1 MADRAELDEAA
12 RAVRAAPQS
21 TAAWDEVE
29 DLAADLDSPD
39 DVVAL
44 YREVLADDPA
54 TEIAGMV
61 GERAAGFCD
70 EWFGDDPKV
79 LEGILVRVL
88 ELAPKNEAALQRL
101 SVLYTHGERWDDL
114 LRLYDRAL
122 EATKDKRRRTRLLRE
137 AAQLAKDV
145 ANQPD
150 KAIGYLQK
158 LLPLAPDDAQ
168 VGQSL
173 ERLLERHER
182 WADLIALWEGRLDSQ
197 SKKDRDKSRARI
209 AACWLDNLADP
220 GKALAAVRPLLAIAD
235 DDKEACSL
243 LERIIESP
251 HAQRNDR
258 DAALDLLRSHYDA
271 TARPREV
278 IRILERV
285 IEIDPTHSQALREEA
300 GARLAELDD
309 DSGAMDHY
317 ASLLALQPESS
328 VTQEKLRQLAQRS
341 GDFARYAEGVAAAAP
356 GTANIARRVEL
367 LAEAART
374 RAEVLHDTPG
384 AIELYQAAL
393 AQDGAGEQEQL
404 LVSRRLS
411 ELYARAERP
420 ADRLAVLER
429 LADLEPDASARRS
442 VLGEAARLAETLE
455 DTDRALGLWQ
465 RRITDDPNDLPALD
479 ARIGLLEG
487 SGRWTD
493 LVTALDLRA
502 QKHVSAV
509 QKRSDLI
516 RIATV
521 QRDHLTDNDAAI
533 AAWQRVIRDSGEDA
547 ETVNALADLYAATGR
562 WSEMADLLE
571 RAADQDTQRTTARL
585 VRLGDALRQHLG
597 QPERGFAAY
606 KNALAIDPKNE
617 GARAGLLALTEIEV
631 TRGRAADALAAS
643 CQANQDWPGFLQI
656 LPARLAEASDDGAR
670 LALYREAAAIQ
681 RDRLDDPAGALDN
694 LCAAFPLDPKN
705 AMIERDLLAL
715 AARTDGNAKA
725 AAAFGAAIA
734 RVDDPREA
742 ARMSQVHAG
751 LLAGVQDDAAAFDAY
766 RAVLTSEPGYLNAV
780 RGVVT
785 LGPGLGRWDETAAA
799 VLGSMKARQ
808 RYDEGLLGELE
819 QTAVER
825 GQIDPLTAAVEQALA
840 AAGLSPAIASRLH
853 LQLAGWHRDRRDDDD
868 AAIAALRR
876 SLELG
881 GDRAS
886 TLGELAALERA
897 RPPSSQLLETLRRL
911 ADADAR
917 DLDVLVEAAEVAGRL
932 TDRDRAIEIL
942 GQVLGRATAAWRGAT
957 QVQSTRP
964 ADAVA
969 RWSVDSL
976 VELHRAAGRPGAAVD
991 LLVEAARLPFD
1002 AAQKR
1007 ELRLRAAQIAG
1018 DELGDRPAAIDM
1030 YRAALAI
1037 SPGDLDIIERL
1048 GVLLEGEHRTA
1059 ELLGLRQIQ
1068 LGLETDAQR
1077 RLDLRLDIARLVGV
1091 VEQEGGRLE
1100 ALEANLADQPGHEA
1114 SIDAVAAF
1122 LAGKGQHKALADLLE
1137 KQAATVEAAGD
1148 AARSAQL
1155 WARFAGV
1162 CERDTE
1168 EIERAIAGHR
1178 KVVALAPTADSFRAL
1193 ARLQVGRGQPA
1204 QAVPWFESLL
1214 GTTTG
1219 AERASVVLQLA
1230 RAHLGAGQPD
1240 RAIAAIEASLDDE
1253 QSAVELRTL
1262 LADLYREAEAWEPL
1276 ARHLTRSL
1284 GLLGDDKLGGAFA
1297 REAAEIYTEKLD
1309 APAKA
1314 IPALEKALSLDPKDK
1329 GLRARLATGLRT
1341 AGRLDEARTILDD
1354 LIAGYGRRR
1363 SPERAAAHV
1372 ELARVYQAEGKLDD
1386 AMAAMEQAGKMD
1398 VKNAAIQK
1406 ELAEMAR
1413 AAGQGDKAERTY
1425 RALLLVVRRQP
1436 PGEDEAAVGQSEVL
1450 FELSKLAAERGE
1462 ADQAKELLESAIDAA
1477 TQSDVEVRRLR
1488 RSLLAHGE
1496 PETLR
1501 RVLEMR
1507 LEASED
1513 AQAQARLLADLAAV
1527 LEKHLERPD
1536 DALDALIR
1544 AMGLAPSRLDLN
1556 DQARALARRLDQTRK
1571 YVEAVEAVVGRM
1583 RRKDDPPVVAG
1594 LLMKAGEA
1602 LEQDA
1607 GDLAGAAAL
1616 YRRVEM
1622 LGERLA
1628 EAYYAQARVAGALGD
1643 TDEQARA
1650 LDQMLQMA
1658 DADVGADDGAEPS
1671 PAQLDALYRLAE
1683 IFIQT
1688 PTRRKQGVE
1697 LIERAFAAEPRW
1709 AQAGRVLKI
1718 ASSADAED
1726 PRVMALYERVARNGG
1741 DSELLLDF
1749 LDKRAR
1755 LAGATPAQIREAIDM
1770 AAELGLGDRATGLL
1784 EHAVAAARET
1794 VLGVASSAW
1803 AALALAERRLADG
1816 DPAAARDLVY
1826 EIAPDADPRDV
1837 DALAMKVATTA
1848 AAAAETR
1855 TLGAEMYEFLRERTP
1870 ADRAV
1875 WEPLVSLYREMGDG
1889 DRLASVISSTLPNLT
1904 DPAERNALRLQHA
1917 RYLIEGLS
1925 RHHDGI
1931 EVLKDALLDDPDNLA
1946 AAALLEDTL
1955 RALGDDEGLAEFLWG
1970 RFEDAQQRGSRDST
1984 VDVALR
1990 LGALLDA
1997 AGSPDAARVYHQALM
2012 VAPDDRDVLRQ
2023 VVAHLP
2029 EDAEPREAALLQE
2042 RLLAVETAD
2051 RAPQLAAQL
2060 AASWEAAGDYAGV
2073 QRTLELAHRAAPED
2087 AAIHDRLE
2095 AWYRESQ
2102 QWAALAQLMTGDAER
2117 ATDDEVAVARLREA
2131 AAVYSG
2137 YLGQPL
2143 AAADVLRAACARRPS
2158 AAELVAEL
2166 AAALAQG
2173 GDLGAAQTA
2182 IGEALTGDIKGDARV
2197 DLLLTR
2203 ASIGQQL
2210 GDEAASVTDL
2220 EEAFELDPA
2229 KSADALAD
2237 ALDRRR
2243 ARAEANGDR
2252 EVERAATLRLARLL
2266 TQYGDSD
2273 RARNLL
2279 VGWIEREPRDAEPL
2293 VLLRDMDAAIQYWDG
2308 VIAACTRLAYITEGD
2323 DQIDAALRVA
2333 DASAQAGRPAD
2344 AVPVLEV
2351 VHQQQPGAQD
2361 IRAKLR
2367 EFYELA
2373 GAHRELAGVLVA
2385 DADHADED
2393 DQKYDHY
2400 KRAAELLLYN
2410 VGDAAAA
2417 ADPAQ
2422 KALALK
2428 PKDHAAAM
2436 LFVDVQLGS
2445 GQVESAAQGLEAAIS
2460 SHKKRSPQ
2468 LAVLQQRMARVAA
2481 MMGDKDGQLGWLKKA
2496 FDVDRKNGEVAAELA
2511 QLATEVGD
2519 YDLALKPLRAIT
2531 LMENPAPVTRPMALL
2546 WEAKIEHARGNR
2558 AKAELWAKKAL
2569 REDPAF
2575 SEAQQFLDEIGA

>member
-1 MADRAELDEAA
+1 M
-12 RAVRAAPQS
+12 
-21 TAAWDEVE
+21 
-29 DLAADLDSPD
+29 
-39 DVVAL
+39 
-44 YREVLADDPA
+44 
-54 TEIAGMV
+54 
-61 GERAAGFCD
+61 
-70 EWFGDDPKV
+70 
-79 LEGILVRVL
+79 
-88 ELAPKNEAALQRL
+88 
-101 SVLYTHGERWDDL
+101 
-114 LRLYDRAL
+114 
-122 EATKDKRRRTRLLRE
+122 
-137 AAQLAKDV
+137 
-145 ANQPD
+145 
-150 KAIGYLQK
+150 
-158 LLPLAPDDAQ
+158 
-168 VGQSL
+168 
-173 ERLLERHER
+173 
-182 WADLIALWEGRLDSQ
+182 
-197 SKKDRDKSRARI
+197 
-209 AACWLDNLADP
+209 
-220 GKALAAVRPLLAIAD
+220 
-235 DDKEACSL
+235 
-243 LERIIESP
+243 
-251 HAQRNDR
+251 
-258 DAALDLLRSHYDA
+258 
-271 TARPREV
+271 
-278 IRILERV
+278 
-285 IEIDPTHSQALREEA
+285 
-300 GARLAELDD
+300 
-309 DSGAMDHY
+309 
-317 ASLLALQPESS
+317 SS
-328 VTQEKLRQLAQRS
+328 
-341 GDFARYAEGVAAAAP
+341 
-356 GTANIARRVEL
+356 
-367 LAEAART
+367 
-374 RAEVLHDTPG
+374 
-384 AIELYQAAL
+384 YQAAL
-393 AQDGAGEQEQL
+393 AQEGAGEQEQL

-420 ADRLAVLER
+420 ADRLGALER

-442 VLGEAARLAETLE
+442 VLGEAARLAEAPG

-465 RRITDDPNDLPALD
+465 RRITGDPDDLPALD

-502 QKHVSAV
+502 QKKVSAV

-521 QRDHLTDNDAAI
+521 QRDHLEDDDAAI
-533 AAWQRVIRDSGEDA
+533 TAWQRVSTESGEDA

-562 WSEMADLLE
+562 WAEMADLLE
-571 RAADQDTQRTTARL
+571 RAAGQDTRRTTARL
-585 VRLGDALRQHLG
+585 VRLGDALHQHLG
-597 QPERGFAAY
+597 QPERAFTAY
-606 KNALAIDPKNE
+606 KNALAIDPKDA
-617 GARAGLLALTEIEV
+617 GRRAGLLALTEIEA

-643 CQANQDWPGFLQI
+643 CLANEDWGGFL
-656 LPARLAEASDDGAR
+656 A
-670 LALYREAAAIQ
+670 
-681 RDRLDDPAGALDN
+681 DPAVAAGRGHHRRRSPGAATARPRRSS
-694 LCAAFPLDPKN
+694 AASSATTPAPSTTWPPRSRSIPRTPSSS
-705 AMIERDLLAL
+705 ATCSSL
-715 AARTDGNAKA
+715 AARTNGNAKA

-734 RVDDPREA
+734 RVDDSARGRPHVAGPRRSPRRGPGRRRRVRRLPRGPGQR
-742 ARMSQVHAG
+742 ARLPQRGPRRRHA
-751 LLAGVQDDAAAFDAY
+751 
-766 RAVLTSEPGYLNAV
+766 RSRPGTLGRD
-780 RGVVT
+780 RGR
-785 LGPGLGRWDETAAA
+785 GPGL
-799 VLGSMKARQ
+799 
-808 RYDEGLLGELE
+808 DEGARALR
-819 QTAVER
+819 R
-825 GQIDPLTAAVEQALA
+825 GPARRPRADRGRARRQIDSLTAAVEQALA
-840 AAGLSPAIASRLH
+840 AAGLSPTIASQLQ
-853 LQLAGWHRDRRDDDD
+853 LQLAGWHRDQRNDDD

-886 TLGELAALERA
+886 TLGELAVLERA
-897 RPPSSQLLETLRRL
+897 KPPSPQLLETLRRL

-932 TDRDRAIEIL
+932 ADRERAIEIL

-976 VELHRAAGRPGAAVD
+976 VELHRAASRPGAAVD

-1002 AAQKR
+1002 TAQKR

-1048 GVLLEGEHRTA
+1048 GVLLDAEHRTA

-1100 ALEANLADQPGHEA
+1100 ALEANLADHPGHEA

-1137 KQAATVEAAGD
+1137 QQAATVEAAGD
-1148 AARSAQL
+1148 AARAAQL

-1168 EIERAIAGHR
+1168 QIERAIAGHR
-1178 KVVALAPTADSFRAL
+1178 KVVALAPTAESFRAL

-1214 GTTTG
+1214 GTMTG
-1219 AERASVVLQLA
+1219 AERAPIVLQLA

-1240 RAIAAIEASLDDE
+1240 RAIAAIEANLDDE
-1253 QSAVELRTL
+1253 QPAVDLRTL
-1262 LADLYREAEAWEPL
+1262 LADLYRDAEAWEPL

-1284 GLLGDDKLGGAFA
+1284 GLLGDEALGGAFA
-1297 REAAEIYTEKLD
+1297 REAAAIYTEKLD

-1354 LIAGYGRRR
+1354 LVAGYGRRR

-1436 PGEDEAAVGQSEVL
+1436 PGDDEAAVGQSEVL

-1496 PETLR
+1496 PETVR

-1507 LEASED
+1507 LEASDD
-1513 AQAQARLLADLAAV
+1513 APSQARLLANLAAV
-1527 LEKHLERPD
+1527 LEKHLERSD

-1544 AMGLAPSRLDLN
+1544 AMGLAPARLDLN

-1571 YVEAVEAVVGRM
+1571 YVEAVESVVGRM
-1583 RRKDDPPVVAG
+1583 RRKDNPPVVAG

-1607 GDLAGAAAL
+1607 GDLAGAAGL

-1650 LDQMLQMA
+1650 LDQMLQLA
-1658 DADVGADDGAEPS
+1658 DADTGVEDGAEPS

-1709 AQAGRVLKI
+1709 AQAGRVLKV

-1741 DSELLLDF
+1741 DGELLLDF

-1770 AAELGLGDRATGLL
+1770 ATELGLGDRATGLL

-1794 VLGVASSAW
+1794 VLGVSSSAW
-1803 AALALAERRLADG
+1803 AALALAERRLAGG

-1848 AAAAETR
+1848 AATAETR
-1855 TLGAEMYEFLRERTP
+1855 TLGAEMYEFLRERNP

-1970 RFEDAQQRGSRDST
+1970 RFEDAQQRGSRDAT

-1997 AGSPDAARVYHQALM
+1997 AGSPDAARVYNQALV

-2042 RLLAVETAD
+2042 RLLAVETPD

-2117 ATDDEVAVARLREA
+2117 ATDDEVAVTRLREA

-2143 AAADVLRAACARRPS
+2143 AAAEVLRAACARRPS

-2229 KSADALAD
+2229 KSAQALAD

-2243 ARAEANGDR
+2243 GRAEANGDR

-2293 VLLRDMDAAIQYWDG
+2293 ILLRDMDAAIQYWDG
-2308 VIAACTRLAYITEGD
+2308 VIAACTRLAYITEAD

-2385 DADHADED
+2385 DADHTDAD

-2422 KALALK
+2422 KALALR